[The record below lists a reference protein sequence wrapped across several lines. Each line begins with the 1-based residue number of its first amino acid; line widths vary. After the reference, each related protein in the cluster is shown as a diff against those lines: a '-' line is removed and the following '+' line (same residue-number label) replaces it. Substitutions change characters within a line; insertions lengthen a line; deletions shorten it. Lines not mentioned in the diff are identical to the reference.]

1 MRQITVVLIRA
12 TARPGCADSA
22 AAMVVI
28 SAPVMAKNTVGTAA
42 STAIQPCGVKPP
54 WSTRLPKVAPCGEVQ
69 PKAYEP
75 AMAMNTRMVAT
86 LMAANQKSNAAEE
99 SYEIR

>member
-1 MRQITVVLIRA
+1 MVLSASVNGDSPDRTVFQGVTDTMRNTEPRRTSGCARSPAMPMRA
-12 TARPGCADSA
+12 MARPGCADSA

-54 WSTRLPKVAPCGEVQ
+54 
-69 PKAYEP
+69 
-75 AMAMNTRMVAT
+75 
-86 LMAANQKSNAAEE
+86 
-99 SYEIR
+99 

>member
-1 MRQITVVLIRA
+1 MRQITALPMRA

-42 STAIQPCGVKPP
+42 ITAIQPRGVNPP
-54 WSTRLPKVAPCGEVQ
+54 WSTRLPKVAPCGAVQ
-69 PKAYEP
+69 PKAYDA
-75 AMAMNTRMVAT
+75 AMTMNTMIAAT
-86 LMAANQKSNAAEE
+86 LMEANQNSNSA
-99 SYEIR
+99 YERA

>member
-1 MRQITVVLIRA
+1 MTAVVICA
-12 TARPGCADSA
+12 IARPGCADSA

-54 WSTRLPKVAPCGEVQ
+54 
-69 PKAYEP
+69 
-75 AMAMNTRMVAT
+75 
-86 LMAANQKSNAAEE
+86 
-99 SYEIR
+99 

>member
-1 MRQITVVLIRA
+1 MRQITAVLMRA

-42 STAIQPCGVKPP
+42 STAIQPRGVKPP
-54 WSTRLPKVAPCGEVQ
+54 
-69 PKAYEP
+69 
-75 AMAMNTRMVAT
+75 
-86 LMAANQKSNAAEE
+86 
-99 SYEIR
+99 